1 MKRRDFA
8 KSLVF
13 PLAAIVL
20 TANSTRARAASPPTA
35 AAAAS
40 AGPAVPAR

>member
-13 PLAAIVL
+13 PLAAIAL
-20 TANSTRARAASPPTA
+20 TANWTRARAASPPPV

-40 AGPAVPAR
+40 TGTAVLAR

>member
-13 PLAAIVL
+13 PLAAIAL
-20 TANSTRARAASPPTA
+20 TANWTRARAASPPPA
-35 AAAAS
+35 AAAAP
-40 AGPAVPAR
+40 AAAAVPAR